1 MSDQTYLE
9 LIIEEVSDEL
19 YMRWYNAIPETEQT
33 EEKSKALSKN
43 SRETTL
49 FVVQRFMDKF
59 NSYAEEL
66 KGID

>member
-19 YMRWYNAIPETEQT
+19 YMRWYNAISEAEQT
-33 EEKSKALSKN
+33 EDKSKALSKN

>member
-19 YMRWYNAIPETEQT
+19 YMRWYNAIPEAEQT
-33 EEKSKALSKN
+33 EDKSKALSKN

-59 NSYAEEL
+59 NSYAEQL
-66 KGID
+66 KSID